1 MKQSTNIYSE
11 YLFTNNKLSRKTTLR
26 RSTISKIR
34 QKHSPWKLYLLTNDI
49 NFYNKYRKISDQ
61 IRLST
66 RQSSPNLGKKIFV
79 MILKIILKKIG
90 SVLTKEKPM

>member
-11 YLFTNNKLSRKTTLR
+11 YLFTNNKLSRKTILR

-34 QKHSPWKLYLLTNDI
+34 QKHSPWKLYLLINDI

-79 MILKIILKKIG
+79 MILKIILKKFG